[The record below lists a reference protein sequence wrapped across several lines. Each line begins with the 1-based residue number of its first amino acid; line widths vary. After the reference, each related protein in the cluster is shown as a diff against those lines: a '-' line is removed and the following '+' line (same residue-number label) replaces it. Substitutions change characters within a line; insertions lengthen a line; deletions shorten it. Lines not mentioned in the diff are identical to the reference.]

1 MKKSS
6 IIIVLVVI
14 VAAVLFFLNKAN
26 ATETATDGNEDTSSG
41 DSGALTSNQRAK
53 WKSLLQ
59 SWINNYT
66 KNWHKNDPEKQIMA
80 AIYEA
85 HNALKNQGNLAK
97 FGVDGLNYPQTQQM
111 LIDEGLTE
119 TLRTY

>member
-14 VAAVLFFLNKAN
+14 AAAVLFFLNKAN
-26 ATETATDGNEDTSSG
+26 ATETDTDGNEDSSSGGGGAFTSS
-41 DSGALTSNQRAK
+41 QRAK
-53 WKSLLQ
+53 WKSSLQ
-59 SWINNYT
+59 VWINNYT

-80 AIYEA
+80 AIYQLYQ
-85 HNALKNQGNLAK
+85 NINKNGSK
-97 FGVDGLNYPQTQQM
+97 DIWGITGLGYSETQQL
-111 LIDEGLTE
+111 LIDEGITE